1 MRLVCTDIII
11 PLAAAFDRNREL
23 SREACAVLA
32 CLVDRAA
39 LPSTQVDRTLDLL
52 ASVRGV
58 QRCSNMLCPV
68 FDYSQEQHDPSVSIG
83 MGNFVAWSA
92 MNVWHQEPMGSNVTC
107 RQLST
112 PTSEDLIAA

>member
-1 MRLVCTDIII
+1 MRLVCIDIII

-32 CLVDRAA
+32 CLVDSAA
-39 LPSTQVDRTLDLL
+39 LPKTQVDRTLDLL

-83 MGNFVAWSA
+83 MDNFGSGR
-92 MNVWHQEPMGSNVTC
+92 MNDPWHQ
-107 RQLST
+107 
-112 PTSEDLIAA
+112 